1 MLLSGEENST
11 LLLMAGLPGAGKTTL
26 ALALGRILHWPV
38 IDKDTLK
45 STLLLAGIAEQ
56 TAGPTAYDLMF
67 AMGQDL
73 LVQQGL
79 SVILDSPAL
88 YARGIKRASEMAE
101 MASARFKV
109 VLCLADSRVRARRMA
124 ERETRISQL
133 TAMATSTEDDGRQHF
148 LHLPADTLTLDTTRP
163 LEELIP
169 AVLSFLNNY
178 PGSK

>member
-1 MLLSGEENST
+1 MPHSGEKNPT
-11 LLLMAGLPGAGKTTL
+11 LLLMAGLSGAGKTTL
-26 ALALGRILHWPV
+26 ALALGRVLHWPV
-38 IDKDTLK
+38 VDKDTLK

-73 LVQQGL
+73 LVQQRL

-88 YARGIKRASEMAE
+88 YARGIKRAAE
-101 MASARFKV
+101 MSDMANAQFKV
-109 VLCLADSRVRARRMA
+109 VLCLADSCVRARRIA

-133 TAMATSTEDDGRQHF
+133 TAVATSTEGDGRQRF
-148 LHLPADTLTLDTTRP
+148 LHLPTDTLTLDTIHS

-169 AVLSFLNNY
+169 VVLSFLKSY

>member
-88 YARGIKRASEMAE
+88 YARGIKRAVEMAD
-101 MASARFKV
+101 MANARFKV
-109 VLCLADSRVRARRMA
+109 VLCLADRRVRVRRMA
-124 ERETRISQL
+124 EREARISQL
-133 TAMATSTEDDGRQHF
+133 TAMASSTEDDGRQHF